1 MVIDPNDPT
10 NISLVENGFWQ
21 QLEDNLGYNLGF
33 RLDIPIFNRMQTK
46 VSVDKAKI
54 NKERIAYSLD
64 QAKQDLRSTIEQ
76 AYTDAKAA
84 FKQFEASQVSL
95 NAQKEAFKNAQESY
109 NSGVM
114 NSFEFEQVRNRLVN
128 AEANL
133 INAKY
138 NFVFTTKVLD
148 FYLGKPLTD

>member
-1 MVIDPNDPT
+1 M
-10 NISLVENGFWQ
+10 
-21 QLEDNLGYNLGF
+21 
-33 RLDIPIFNRMQTK
+33 
-46 VSVDKAKI
+46 
-54 NKERIAYSLD
+54 
-64 QAKQDLRSTIEQ
+64 
-76 AYTDAKAA
+76 
-84 FKQFEASQVSL
+84 SL